1 MTSESLFLIV
11 MDLTM
16 INAISPVDG
25 RYRKQVERL
34 SYYFSE
40 AALIN
45 YRVYVE
51 VEYFIALC
59 EIPLPQLKGIE
70 RKKIS
75 ELRELCRDFTFN
87 DAQDVKEI
95 EATTNHDVKAV
106 EYYLKKRF
114 DKMGLSK
121 YKEFI
126 HFGLTSQDINNTAGP
141 YALKLAVDEVIIP
154 IYEDLLQK
162 LTRRAKEWKNVSML
176 ARTHGQP
183 ASPTILGK
191 EIYVFAERLKQQLK
205 LLKTI
210 PFSAKFG
217 GATGNFNAHYVA
229 YPDINWTEFGNDFV
243 KNNLLLERLQHTTQI
258 EHYDNQAALFD
269 NMKRINTILVD
280 LSRDMWSYISMDYF
294 KQKIKAGEVGSS
306 AMPHKVN
313 PIDFENAEGN
323 LGIANALF
331 EHLSAKLPLS
341 RLQRDLTDSTVSR
354 NIGVPFA
361 HTLISIKSLIKGL
374 DKLILNEDKIHA
386 DLENNWA
393 VVAEAIQTILRR
405 EGFPKPYETLKEL
418 TRTNTHIDHKAISNF
433 IDKLNV
439 PAKIKE
445 ELSKI
450 TPANYTGRFE
460 M

>member
-1 MTSESLFLIV
+1 

-114 DKMGLSK
+114 DKMGLGK

-217 GATGNFNAHYVA
+217 GATGNFNAHFVA

-269 NMKRINTILVD
+269 NMKRINTILID

>member
-1 MTSESLFLIV
+1 

-141 YALKLAVDEVIIP
+141 YALKLAVDEVIVP

-162 LTRRAKEWKNVSML
+162 LTRRSKEWKSVSML

-229 YPDINWTEFGNDFV
+229 YPEINWAEFGNDFV

-269 NMKRINTILVD
+269 NMKRINTILID

-374 DKLILNEDKIHA
+374 DKLILNEDKLHA

-433 IDKLNV
+433 IEKLNV

-445 ELSKI
+445 ELNKI
-450 TPANYTGRFE
+450 TPSNYTGRFE

>member
-1 MTSESLFLIV
+1 

-25 RYRKQVERL
+25 RYRKQVESL

-45 YRVYVE
+45 YRVFIE

-59 EIPLPQLKGIE
+59 ELPLPQLQGIDS
-70 RKKIS
+70 KKIA
-75 ELRELCRDFTFN
+75 ELRSLCRDFTFT
-87 DAQDVKEI
+87 DAQEVKDI

-114 DKMGLSK
+114 DKLGLGK
-121 YKEFI
+121 YKEFV

-141 YALKLAVDEVIIP
+141 YALKLAIDEVIIP
-154 IYEDLLQK
+154 VYEDLLQK
-162 LTRRAKEWKNVSML
+162 LTKRAKEWKRIPML

-191 EIYVFAERLKQQLK
+191 EVYVFVERLKQQLK

-217 GATGNFNAHYVA
+217 GASGNFNAHCVA
-229 YPDINWTEFGNDFV
+229 YPSVDWVEFGDNFV
-243 KNNLLLERLQHTTQI
+243 KNSLSLERLRYTTQI

-269 NMKRINTILVD
+269 NMKRINTILID
-280 LSRDMWSYISMDYF
+280 LCRDMWSYISMEYF
-294 KQKIKAGEVGSS
+294 KQKIKPGEVGSS

-323 LGIANALF
+323 LGFANALF
-331 EHLSAKLPLS
+331 EHLSAKLPIS

-354 NIGVPFA
+354 NIGVSIS

-374 DKLILNEDKIHA
+374 DKLILNEEKIHA

-405 EGFPKPYETLKEL
+405 EGFPKPYETLKQL
-418 TRTNTHIDHKAISNF
+418 TRTNVHIDQKTIAAF
-433 IDKLNV
+433 VETLNV
-439 PAKIKE
+439 SVKVKE
-445 ELSKI
+445 ELNKI
-450 TPANYTGRFE
+450 TPSNYTGRFE
-460 M
+460 I